1 MSKIAI
7 IGVGDVG
14 ATLAYTLQI
23 SGLVTEIV
31 LIDIDKERANGHAL
45 DMNHGLFFTPSVD
58 IYAGDLSDCRNSD
71 IIIIAAGARQ
81 KSGESRLELVQRNAA
96 ICRNIVEQI
105 VLIINSNTILLVTTN
120 PVDVMTYLTLKTAGL
135 SPEYV
140 IGSGTLLDSSR
151 FRFALSKHCHVDPK
165 NVHAY
170 VIGEHGDSE
179 VLLWSLVNISGIK
192 LEEFCKSCKTKC
204 QGPPIKEIE
213 DEVRTS
219 AYHIIAA
226 KGFTNYGV
234 SLAMLRI
241 LSAIIR
247 SENSVL
253 TVSIYLDGEYGLH
266 DVCLS
271 IPCILNKNGVAG
283 KVEAPISETEKIQLV
298 KSAEVIKSVIKKI
311 K

>member
-14 ATLAYTLQI
+14 ATLAYTVQL

-31 LIDIDKERANGHAL
+31 LIDLEKARVNGHAL
-45 DMNHGLFFTPSVD
+45 DMNHGLFFTPSVN
-58 IYAGDLSDCRNSD
+58 IYAGDISDCYGAAVV
-71 IIIIAAGARQ
+71 IIAAGARQ
-81 KSGESRLELVQRNAA
+81 KSGETRLELVQRNAA
-96 ICRNIVEQI
+96 ICKKIVEQ
-105 VLIINSNTILLVTTN
+105 VVPHINDETVFLVTTN
-120 PVDVMTYLTLKTAGL
+120 PVDIMTYVTFKASGL
-135 SPEYV
+135 SHQKV

-151 FRFALSKHCHVDPK
+151 FRYALSKHCNVDAK

-192 LEEFCKSCKTKC
+192 LEDFCKGCKTKC

-213 DEVRTS
+213 TEVRES

-234 SLAMLRI
+234 SLAILRI
-241 LSAIIR
+241 MSAI
-247 SENSVL
+247 
-253 TVSIYLDGEYGLH
+253 
-266 DVCLS
+266 
-271 IPCILNKNGVAG
+271 
-283 KVEAPISETEKIQLV
+283 
-298 KSAEVIKSVIKKI
+298 
-311 K
+311 